1 MDAMKIIKRAWYIL
15 WNYRALWIFGFIL
28 ALTIGGSTYGRM
40 GSNSGYHYNQNNNI
54 QTSYP
59 IPWDNQTFQDPQKL
73 LEAVGKVGTQ
83 LVENVISQH
92 EVGVL
97 IGFAVA
103 FILLTMLISIG
114 LTILR
119 YISET
124 AVIRMVDEYETSGDK
139 LTVKQGIR
147 LGWSRISW
155 RLFLIDLLIGFV
167 PGLVMLVLLG
177 LAGWGMFSLAINIGS
192 NASLIPVLAV
202 LAGFVFL
209 IMLVFGLYFVLMG
222 FLRNFI
228 VRVCA
233 LDQVGV
239 REAVQRGFSI
249 VRRKWQEVGLF
260 WLVMIG
266 LGIAWWIAS
275 FVLLILLIPFFVVSI
290 ILAALVAGVP
300 GLLVGGF
307 SSIFLSGPWPIVVGI
322 MFGLPV
328 FIPLA
333 VSPFLFFE
341 GLAHIFRSITWTLVY
356 RELKAME
363 HELIAAG
370 EPVSAEQSA

>member
-15 WNYRALWIFGFIL
+15 WNYRILWIFGFIL
-28 ALTIGGSTYGRM
+28 ALTVGGSTYGRM
-40 GSNSGYHYNQNNNI
+40 GSTSGTRYNQNNNNQSI
-54 QTSYP
+54 YM
-59 IPWDNQTFQDPQKL
+59 PWDNQTFQDPQKF
-73 LEAVGKVGTQ
+73 LETVGNVGTQ
-83 LVENVISQH
+83 LVENVITQH

-124 AVIRMVDEYETSGDK
+124 AVIRMVDEFETRADK
-139 LTVKQGIR
+139 LTVKQGLR
-147 LGWSRISW
+147 LGWSRTSW

-167 PGLVMLVLLG
+167 PGLVILILFGLVGLG
-177 LAGWGMFSLAINIGS
+177 IFFLAINIGN
-192 NASLIPVLAV
+192 NASLIAVLVV

-228 VRVCA
+228 VRVCV

-239 REAVQRGFSI
+239 WEAVQRGFFI
-249 VRRKWQEVGLF
+249 VRSKWQELGMF

-275 FVLLILLIPFFVVSI
+275 FVLLILLIPFFLVSI
-290 ILAALVAGVP
+290 ILAALAAGVP
-300 GLLVGGF
+300 GLLLGGF
-307 SSIFLSGPWPIVVGI
+307 SSIFLPGPWPIVVGI
-322 MFGLPV
+322 VFGLPL

-333 VSPFLFFE
+333 ASPLLFFE
-341 GLAHIFRSITWTLVY
+341 GLAQVFRSTTWTLVY
-356 RELKAME
+356 RELKVMNQGSV
-363 HELIAAG
+363 AAE
-370 EPVSAEQSA
+370 EPNL